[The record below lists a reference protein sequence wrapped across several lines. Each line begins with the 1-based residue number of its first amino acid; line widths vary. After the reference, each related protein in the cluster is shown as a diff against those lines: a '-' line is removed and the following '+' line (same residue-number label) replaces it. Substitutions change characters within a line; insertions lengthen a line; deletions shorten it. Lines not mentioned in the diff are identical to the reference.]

1 MKKIGDYSYYYCCKT
16 ACRAWKINLQQ
27 ISLVDQLAVL
37 QLARRRTCRSA
48 ELQVLRK
55 FAVLSVVGRLVVEV
69 TKVVDRQRDR

>member
-1 MKKIGDYSYYYCCKT
+1 
-16 ACRAWKINLQQ
+16 LQQ

-55 FAVLSVVGRLVVEV
+55 FAVLSVVGRLLVEV